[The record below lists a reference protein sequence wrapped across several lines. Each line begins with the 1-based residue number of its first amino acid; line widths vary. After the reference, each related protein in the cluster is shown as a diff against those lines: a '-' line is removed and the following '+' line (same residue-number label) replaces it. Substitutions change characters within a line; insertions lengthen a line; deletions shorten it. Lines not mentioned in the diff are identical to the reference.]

1 MVGSLAAIIASAT
14 LVTGSLVITRPQSSS
29 AGRAV
34 NEVVVALG
42 LSDWKAVVSALL
54 LPPMPSLLALM
65 LAWHW
70 RRRYKFGSKALYSL
84 AVATLW
90 LSTSQVPGHWL
101 ERQWGNSPALLP
113 SRLADLRRSLLDRK
127 AVVLVLGGGVQ
138 TLAPEFGESHLPD
151 GAFQRLHYGIW
162 LGRQVN
168 APLMVSGGVGFAG
181 SPGLPE
187 ATVAG
192 QIMVRDYGSSLRW
205 AERASRD
212 TRENARFSLVML
224 KSEGIQDVLLVTHSW
239 HMKRALRAFEQEAVR
254 VGFAV
259 HLVPAPMGLAA
270 PQGPALLQWL
280 PSVDGYRRTHQT
292 LREMVGWLAGA

>member
-1 MVGSLAAIIASAT
+1 M
-14 LVTGSLVITRPQSSS
+14 
-29 AGRAV
+29 

-42 LSDWKAVVSALL
+42 LSDWKAVVGALL
-54 LPPMPSLLALM
+54 LPPMPGLLALI
-65 LAWHW
+65 LAWQW
-70 RRRYKFGSKALYSL
+70 RRRYKFGSKALYT
-84 AVATLW
+84 VAIAALW
-90 LSTSQVPGHWL
+90 LSTCQAPGHWL
-101 ERQWGNSPALLP
+101 ERQWSSSPALQAH
-113 SRLADLRRSLLDRK
+113 RLADLRRNLSDRK

-151 GAFQRLHYGIW
+151 EAFQRLHYGIW
-162 LGRQVN
+162 LGRQVSV
-168 APLMVSGGVGFAG
+168 PLMVSGGVGFAG

-192 QIMVRDYGSSLRW
+192 QIMVRDYGSNLRW

-212 TRENARFSLVML
+212 TRENARFSLAL
-224 KSEGIQDVLLVTHSW
+224 LQSEGIQDVLLVTHGW
-239 HMKRALRAFEQEAVR
+239 HMKRALRAFEQEAAR

-280 PSVDGYRRTHQT
+280 PSVDGYRRSHQT
-292 LREMVGWLAGA
+292 LREVIGWLAGA